1 MIQKALENTREIFGN
16 KISYAKTISE
26 ALRESYCAIIM
37 TPWGQYKKLKNKDIA
52 LMKNKK
58 VIDTRRILDKSNLK
72 IKYYAVGKGIFKNV

>member
-1 MIQKALENTREIFGN
+1 
-16 KISYAKTISE
+16 
-26 ALRESYCAIIM
+26 M

-72 IKYYAVGKGIFKNV
+72 IKYYAVGEGIFKNV